1 MGLDMYLTGERCFAR
16 QKYDEPGLIGERYRL
31 GYWRKH
37 PNLHGFI
44 IRELADGVDDCGEI
58 SLSGEELQVIIAAVE
73 SDRLP
78 TTTGFFF
85 GVSSGS
91 EKERDLQI
99 LRDAVT
105 WLESPDEEAWRF
117 VTYQASW

>member
-1 MGLDMYLTGERCFAR
+1 MGLDMYLTGERCFSGVR
-16 QKYDEPGLIGERYRL
+16 YDEPGLIGERYRL

-44 IRELADGVDDCGEI
+44 VNQIADVVDDCQEI
-58 SLSGEELQVIIAAVE
+58 TLSREQLQTIITAVE
-73 SDRLP
+73 KERLP

-85 GVSSGS
+85 GVSSGN